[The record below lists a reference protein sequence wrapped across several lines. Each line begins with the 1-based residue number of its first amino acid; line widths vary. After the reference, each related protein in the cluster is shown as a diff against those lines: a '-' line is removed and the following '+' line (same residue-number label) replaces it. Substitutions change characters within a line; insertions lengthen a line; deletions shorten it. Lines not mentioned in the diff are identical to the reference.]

1 MKSGKHRVSLLILLC
16 LMVVGLAGCHNK
28 AYSQSIEKGLN
39 AVAENK
45 YQKALTYFDNAL
57 AQKPKDEKAQAYR
70 DQTQAYLTTTSE
82 LKAGKVKTT
91 PTRIRLMTIGVI
103 KIRIRMTIP
112 TMIPILIAM
121 LTAIRIT
128 QKMMTMKIRIVMTP
142 MTAKPNPMT
151 ITMMI
156 LIVSLMTTIMIL
168 MINMT
173 MMMTTMTPRA
183 YSTRHLF
190 NRQWPTG
197 CLRRL
202 VVSRSAVKSPK
213 IV

>member
-1 MKSGKHRVSLLILLC
+1 MTFIGIGMTKRLIR
-16 LMVVGLAGCHNK
+16 MM
-28 AYSQSIEKGLN
+28 
-39 AVAENK
+39 
-45 YQKALTYFDNAL
+45 T
-57 AQKPKDEKAQAYR
+57 R
-70 DQTQAYLTTTSE
+70 
-82 LKAGKVKTT
+82 TT